1 MPKKLF
7 IGLVV
12 IIVSIVSVSGYTV
25 LQTGGATPSLKT
37 STNNLVP
44 AAAMEN
50 NSYTSSPKRELCNA
64 CAGTGWIPQYPCLK
78 CNGSGVLKCPLCN
91 GTGAYL
97 NGTICPE
104 CHGTGEIIC
113 PKCHGTGGTRCK
125 FCGGDGYYDPQNGDK
140 KA

>member
-7 IGLVV
+7 IALV
-12 IIVSIVSVSGYTV
+12 IIVVSVFGVSGYTI
-25 LQTGGATPSLKT
+25 LQTGGTTPSLRTNT
-37 STNNLVP
+37 SDLIP

-50 NSYTSSPKRELCNA
+50 NSYTSSPKREICNA
-64 CAGTGWIPQYPCLK
+64 CAGTGWSQQPSCPE

-91 GTGAYL
+91 GTGESI

-104 CHGTGEIIC
+104 CHGTGQVIC
-113 PKCHGTGGTRCK
+113 PACHGTGGTRCK